1 MKQAALTLVL
11 ASAFTGCAGPNQE
24 PATPSHPEKSK
35 KPFESG
41 LSATFKDMMDAFWD
55 VIHKHKSI
63 WLDEIRMTD
72 EGGSLEQ
79 KLTKGG
85 EYGVIAKCHMKDSD
99 NRAIAAFRRDLKE
112 HPGIL
117 RHFSIVLFD
126 VSYRR
131 KPDPESGEHFTLD
144 FDVIMVSRK

>member
-24 PATPSHPEKSK
+24 PATPPHSEKSE
-35 KPFESG
+35 KPFESR
-41 LSATFKDMMDAFWD
+41 LNATFKDMMDAFWD

-63 WLDEIRMTD
+63 WLDEIRITED
-72 EGGSLEQ
+72 GESLEQ

-85 EYGVIAKCHMKDSD
+85 EFGVIVKCHMRDSD
-99 NRAIAAFRRDLKE
+99 NQAIAAFRRDLKE

-117 RHFSIVLFD
+117 RHFTIVLFD
-126 VSYRR
+126 VSNRR
-131 KPDPESGEHFTLD
+131 QPHPESGEHFSVD